1 MKPAGRRPFENTA
14 KVADMDSEIQKNAR
28 NIRRL
33 KNRQTDE
40 ERLQGWQQTCADKGL
55 SGEFALAAKI
65 GGEAYTD
72 EQVRMVAELFG
83 R

>member
-1 MKPAGRRPFENTA
+1 
-14 KVADMDSEIQKNAR
+14 MDSETRQAAQSF
-28 NIRRL
+28 RRL

-40 ERLQGWQQTCADKGL
+40 ERLQGWQQTCAGKGL